1 LIKFLTEDI
10 EFPSINTDL
19 LENWIKRIIKEHDYN
34 LGSITIIFCSDQYI
48 LKINREFLSHDY
60 FTDII
65 TFDYCENR
73 NISGDLLISL
83 ETVRSNSENFNTDFF
98 DELNRVIIHG
108 ILHLIGFDDST
119 PELKAN
125 IRKEEDK
132 ALEILQNMDV

>member
-1 LIKFLTEDI
+1 MIEFLTEDI
-10 EFPSINTDL
+10 EFPSINTGL
-19 LENWIKRIIKEHDYN
+19 IENWIKRIIKEHDFN
-34 LGSITIIFCSDQYI
+34 LGSVSIIFCSDQYI
-48 LKINREFLSHDY
+48 LKTNLEFLNHDY
-60 FTDII
+60 YTDII

>member
-1 LIKFLTEDI
+1 VIEFLTEDI
-10 EFPSINTDL
+10 EFPSINTAL

-34 LGSITIIFCSDQYI
+34 LGSMTIIFCSEQYI

-60 FTDII
+60 YTDII

-73 NISGDLLISL
+73 NISGDLLITL

-119 PELKAN
+119 PELKVN

-132 ALEILQNMDV
+132 ALEIL